1 MLIQNT
7 HPNILTRSNISCCWF
22 CFNTSGIKV
31 HDTTFV
37 CVYTFITTVTEWLL
51 IGRGAVTAGFIGH
64 AQEGGRDRLGSAA
77 AVAMAAAHGDTWGC
91 LRVDA
96 AGAGASLAQWRRC
109 TVPIGGI
116 LRLQNREQYI
126 QWHFPSHLSRDA
138 AVEGVGSLF
147 PDLPYV
153 QALKKIY
160 LFYAAMGSLSLLH
173 SE

>member
-1 MLIQNT
+1 MDTI
-7 HPNILTRSNISCCWF
+7 P
-22 CFNTSGIKV
+22 IKNV
-31 HDTTFV
+31 HDVCVCV

-51 IGRGAVTAGFIGH
+51 IGRGTVTAGFIGH

-77 AVAMAAAHGDTWGC
+77 AVAMAAANGDTWRC

-96 AGAGASLAQWRRC
+96 AGAGAALAQWRRC
-109 TVPIGGI
+109 TVPIRGI

-126 QWHFPSHLSRDA
+126 QWHFLSPLSSDA

-153 QALKKIY
+153 EALTKIY
-160 LFYAAMGSLSLLH
+160 FFYAAMASLRLLQ